1 MYLEDVGHIWKEY
14 YNDFTRECDTH
25 LMQRMKEFYEYG
37 QKTYILIDS
46 IGLKEKALAIRCP
59 GATVGHIRYDDSSGK
74 KIITEIEIYNDTLKM
89 FYNESIKDIVTS
101 KKYIGK
107 ELILEEECY

>member
-46 IGLKEKALAIRCP
+46 IGFKEKVLAIRCP
-59 GATVGHIRYDDSSGK
+59 GSTIGHIRYDDSSGK
-74 KIITEIEIYNDTLKM
+74 RIISEIEFYDTFKM
-89 FYNESIKDIVTS
+89 FYNDSINDIVTS
-101 KKYIGK
+101 KKWIGK
-107 ELILEEECY
+107 ELILEEER